1 MLVGQRW
8 GEQPALLY
16 EPGRDRIT
24 AIHGSTQGGFI
35 SSQPRMF
42 ANGSVVFSS
51 NVDAP
56 GTDAFD
62 MYSVL
67 PDGTKLTR
75 ITNNNLYDGFS
86 VYWMNYRETTAAAQ
100 AYRSHSPVEQ
110 RSERTGYSL
119 CS

>member
-1 MLVGQRW
+1 MVPW
-8 GEQPALLY
+8 C
-16 EPGRDRIT
+16 
-24 AIHGSTQGGFI
+24 
-35 SSQPRMF
+35 
-42 ANGSVVFSS
+42 SVPTWTL
-51 NVDAP
+51 P

-110 RSERTGYSL
+110 RSEHLKKLREHRAR
-119 CS
+119 